1 MNRAVTGIGYWS
13 ALLCVLLA
21 QQVKADTQ
29 PLVFLNWSD
38 YMDPELLVE
47 FKRQTGIEVKQS
59 YYDSDDNRDQ
69 IMATSDGA
77 GYDLILISGLALDS
91 YLKQGWLAQ
100 LPNPLS
106 HDVSQI
112 EERWWQAFPGAKA
125 HAVPF
130 FWGTLGIAYRTDL
143 VNEPITHWKQ
153 FFNPG
158 SDLKGK
164 ITLIESAREV
174 LAMALKSLGYSLNTS
189 NKQQFNEGLALMRQ
203 QAPFVGSYNYV
214 DLDETSALIS
224 GETVA
229 AMMYNG
235 DALMLQEHSD
245 QIAYVLPSEGGN
257 IWVDYLAIP
266 AKAKNPQAAMAF
278 INFLNKPKQAAQL
291 ASYVYYASPNRG
303 AWPHLSK
310 EFLQDKT
317 IFPGQKSLEQSE
329 FFAPLSP
336 RLLKK
341 LNQAFQKIV
350 D

>member
-100 LPNPLS
+100 LPNPLN

-203 QAPFVGSYNYV
+203 QAPFVGS
-214 DLDETSALIS
+214 L
-224 GETVA
+224 
-229 AMMYNG
+229 
-235 DALMLQEHSD
+235 
-245 QIAYVLPSEGGN
+245 
-257 IWVDYLAIP
+257 
-266 AKAKNPQAAMAF
+266 
-278 INFLNKPKQAAQL
+278 
-291 ASYVYYASPNRG
+291 
-303 AWPHLSK
+303 
-310 EFLQDKT
+310 
-317 IFPGQKSLEQSE
+317 
-329 FFAPLSP
+329 
-336 RLLKK
+336 
-341 LNQAFQKIV
+341 
-350 D
+350 